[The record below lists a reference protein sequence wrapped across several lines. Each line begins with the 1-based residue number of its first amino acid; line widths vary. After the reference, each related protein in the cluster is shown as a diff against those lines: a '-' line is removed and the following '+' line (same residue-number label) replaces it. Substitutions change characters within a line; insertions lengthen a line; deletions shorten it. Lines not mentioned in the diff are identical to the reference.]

1 VASTLSP
8 PPDNIILLADGL
20 PTMEATTTSRKTISG
35 RERSSMHFRA
45 LRELPRGI
53 PVNVFLYP
61 LEGDYSAPIHYWV
74 LANRTGGSFIGV
86 SRDWP

>member
-1 VASTLSP
+1 
-8 PPDNIILLADGL
+8 
-20 PTMEATTTSRKTISG
+20 
-35 RERSSMHFRA
+35 MHFRA

-74 LANRTGGSFIGV
+74 LANRTGGSFISV